1 MRIDARINCVFSCEP
16 IQFNL
21 RSTLQTKK
29 GSCHEKK
36 RLTIHFEI
44 RIDEQA
50 VIESF
55 DKLRRQWKEYLQ
67 SRSATIDA
75 MTFQHAPVQLY
86 YGGDYSICSEGTT
99 VPVPV
104 PSILLTETTSF
115 EVHTFLLSTEE
126 PSIEELEPSEG
137 GGSDQE
143 WTAACEHVTLPHL
156 SLHNSW
162 ESLLFEAAQ

>member
-1 MRIDARINCVFSCEP
+1 MSLPVSP
-16 IQFNL
+16 FNSI

-36 RLTIHFEI
+36 RMTIHFEI

-55 DKLRRQWKEYLQ
+55 DKLRRQWKV
-67 SRSATIDA
+67 DA
-75 MTFQHAPVQLY
+75 MTFQHAPVQLC

-99 VPVPV
+99 VPV

-137 GGSDQE
+137 GGSDQHFLGII
-143 WTAACEHVTLPHL
+143 AI
-156 SLHNSW
+156 
-162 ESLLFEAAQ
+162 